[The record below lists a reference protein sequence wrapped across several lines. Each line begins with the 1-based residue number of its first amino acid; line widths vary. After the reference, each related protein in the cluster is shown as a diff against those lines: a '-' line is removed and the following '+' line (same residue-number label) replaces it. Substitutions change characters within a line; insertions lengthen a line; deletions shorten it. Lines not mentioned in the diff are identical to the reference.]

1 MRASR
6 AVSRLSRWKI
16 LCTFVRSQQIFRASQ
31 AGVRSWRAS
40 SSWMRWPRW
49 SMKKGGTVYAYLR
62 LRHRQAPSLIDK
74 HKQSTPCRGVNFPG
88 LFPLASN
95 WRFSD
100 EGVRTEVQLNVVAL
114 RRGRVWFFEC
124 GFNRVRQS
132 FLCRPANCSDVAR
145 QRQIYCLFGEQHR
158 PGRRKVAPNAASRP
172 HQLSSNAGKAFV
184 LLGGHRAAMYV
195 GAPFMTPCAREGGV
209 CRWAGVGWCS
219 LRPVGARASQV
230 EPLRLAAVVVWVH
243 AGRVNTVSTSAMR
256 RRVSLRAWRVRA

>member
-1 MRASR
+1 MRKASVTKIHASVAGFSRPACSLLAKSSKKLWFSACPMRASR

-74 HKQSTPCRGVNFPG
+74 HKQSTPCRGVNCSG

-145 QRQIYCLFGEQHR
+145 QRQIYSVLGEHHSASA
-158 PGRRKVAPNAASRP
+158 PTVVRR
-172 HQLSSNAGKAFV
+172 
-184 LLGGHRAAMYV
+184 
-195 GAPFMTPCAREGGV
+195 REGIRVVRRTSCGDV
-209 CRWAGVGWCS
+209 R
-219 LRPVGARASQV
+219 RGAIYDALC
-230 EPLRLAAVVVWVH
+230 P
-243 AGRVNTVSTSAMR
+243 
-256 RRVSLRAWRVRA
+256 

>member
-1 MRASR
+1 
-6 AVSRLSRWKI
+6 
-16 LCTFVRSQQIFRASQ
+16 
-31 AGVRSWRAS
+31 
-40 SSWMRWPRW
+40 
-49 SMKKGGTVYAYLR
+49 MKKGGTVYAYLR

-158 PGRRKVAPNAASRP
+158 PG
-172 HQLSSNAGKAFV
+172 HGK
-184 LLGGHRAAMYV
+184 
-195 GAPFMTPCAREGGV
+195 MTPGMRK
-209 CRWAGVGWCS
+209 S
-219 LRPVGARASQV
+219 
-230 EPLRLAAVVVWVH
+230 
-243 AGRVNTVSTSAMR
+243 RVNTWQVWGCHPWVAGRAWTL
-256 RRVSLRAWRVRA
+256 SLRYHGAPLPCQKFRTASESLFHVVKYTNHVVKYIIHVVKYTIHVVKQTLSP

>member
-1 MRASR
+1 M
-6 AVSRLSRWKI
+6 
-16 LCTFVRSQQIFRASQ
+16 
-31 AGVRSWRAS
+31 
-40 SSWMRWPRW
+40 
-49 SMKKGGTVYAYLR
+49 
-62 LRHRQAPSLIDK
+62 
-74 HKQSTPCRGVNFPG
+74 NFPG